1 MYTYKGNSNSNSIF
15 EKCTSPLRHV
25 PLLIHIHLFR
35 LIPRNLSPSRNM
47 GKEKHPYVKG
57 TPGILA
63 MSFSLF
69 LSLLKN
75 FERKIRV
82 SVFRAAIRG
91 SRFTRSG
98 LRNPYLDE
106 ISRFWDVKGRS
117 RRGGKKGGA
126 KLPAYFPIPYWPGQ
140 SCPRGYRGFIW
151 RMLATHRFL
160 FLAGVKSSIPRGCCQ
175 PTLLPIL
182 WPLFYRKAFFSWHR
196 HAPLME
202 NKYYEIFIPRCLIVS
217 RLEGLSKLRFY
228 WKYF

>member
-1 MYTYKGNSNSNSIF
+1 
-15 EKCTSPLRHV
+15 
-25 PLLIHIHLFR
+25 
-35 LIPRNLSPSRNM
+35 M
-47 GKEKHPYVKG
+47 GKEKHRMLKG
-57 TPGILA
+57 PLGC
-63 MSFSLF
+63 S
-69 LSLLKN
+69 LSLSLSWKI
-75 FERKIRV
+75 FRLERKIRV

-106 ISRFWDVKGRS
+106 ISRFWDVKGVEE
-117 RRGGKKGGA
+117 GGREKGGA

-160 FLAGVKSSIPRGCCQ
+160 FLAGVKSSVPRGCCQ
-175 PTLLPIL
+175 VTLLPIL

-202 NKYYEIFIPRCLIVS
+202 NRYYEIFIPRCLIVS
-217 RLEGLSKLRFY
+217 RLKGLSKLGFY
-228 WKYF
+228 WKYSKMDA